1 MAHRESGIL
10 WFLVGVGIGTVAGIL
25 YAPRSG
31 SETREVL
38 RAKAGDGRDFIRNR
52 ANEAR
57 EHASEWVDKGREA
70 VNQQKEQIK
79 TAYEAGKHA
88 YQEVTSPSDGDV
100 AKAL

>member
-1 MAHRESGIL
+1 MAQRDSGIL
-10 WFLVGVGIGTVAGIL
+10 WFLAGLGIGTVAGIL

-38 RAKAGDGRDFIRNR
+38 RAKADEGRDFIRTR
-52 ANEAR
+52 AQAAT

-79 TAYEAGKHA
+79 TAYEAGRNA
-88 YQEVTSPSDGDV
+88 YQEVTTKDGEA

>member
-38 RAKAGDGRDFIRNR
+38 RAKADEGRDFIRNR